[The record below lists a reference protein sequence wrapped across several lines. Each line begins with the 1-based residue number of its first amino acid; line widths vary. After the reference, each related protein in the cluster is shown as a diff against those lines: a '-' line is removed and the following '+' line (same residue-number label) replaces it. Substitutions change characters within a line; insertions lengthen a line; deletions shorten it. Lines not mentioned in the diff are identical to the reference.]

1 MGDTMIT
8 FKLNG
13 ETRQVDVE
21 PEMPLLWVLRE
32 ELGLRGTKFGCGM
45 AICGACTVLLDGS
58 PVRACVMPVQA
69 VAGSEVMTIE
79 ALGTPEKPHPVQLA
93 WLEYQVPQCGYCQ
106 SGMQLMAANLLSHKP
121 NPTDEDINN
130 GITNVCRCGCYERIR
145 EAIHSAAAKMPAQ
158 APPAEAPAGDGDN
171 QPEGE
176 EVER

>member
-1 MGDTMIT
+1 
-8 FKLNG
+8 
-13 ETRQVDVE
+13 
-21 PEMPLLWVLRE
+21 
-32 ELGLRGTKFGCGM
+32 
-45 AICGACTVLLDGS
+45 
-58 PVRACVMPVQA
+58 MPVQA

-158 APPAEAPAGDGDN
+158 APPAEAPTGDGDS